1 MEGGKSIL
9 HLDLMDLW
17 RFRDLLVTLATR
29 DLKLRYKQTALGVVW
44 VVLQPLLAAGIFSIV
59 FGLIAGLKAPGDVPY
74 FVFSFA
80 GMIAWTLFSGTLI
93 KVSGCLVGNSHLISK
108 VYFPRLVLP
117 LSSVGSVLV
126 DFLVALAM
134 MVVLLIAFDI
144 RPGLALLMLPV
155 WMVLLLAMATGVG
168 LITSALAV
176 SYRDINYILPVF
188 VQMLLYASPVAY
200 SVANIPER
208 VASLRWFFYLNPLTG
223 LLEGF
228 RWSVLG
234 GARPGVGVVAISV
247 AMTALVVFVGL
258 YTFKK
263 MEKQFADI
271 V

>member
-1 MEGGKSIL
+1 
-9 HLDLMDLW
+9 
-17 RFRDLLVTLATR
+17 
-29 DLKLRYKQTALGVVW
+29 
-44 VVLQPLLAAGIFSIV
+44 
-59 FGLIAGLKAPGDVPY
+59 
-74 FVFSFA
+74 
-80 GMIAWTLFSGTLI
+80 
-93 KVSGCLVGNSHLISK
+93 
-108 VYFPRLVLP
+108 
-117 LSSVGSVLV
+117 
-126 DFLVALAM
+126 
-134 MVVLLIAFDI
+134 
-144 RPGLALLMLPV
+144 MLPV